1 MSIKKIFLSSTFFVF
16 AFLYVG
22 DVISQDSSS
31 SRLEEVVV
39 TAQKKE
45 EGLSEV
51 PISIQVLSDEM
62 IESRGVT
69 SMKHLAEYIPGLHIS
84 KGAGEWN
91 VYMRGIGSGTNKGFS
106 QSITTFIDGMPI
118 TQGSQYSSP
127 LMDVERV
134 EVLRGTQGVLFGKNT
149 IGGVINMVSKSPT
162 MGGETEG
169 NWGVEYVPEWN
180 TKKYSGAMNIPVS
193 DSFAMRIAVQKE
205 MSDGWVTNAYQDTG
219 SSPENESEAIR
230 ATMLWE
236 LDNMEV
242 NLKLSSLNSEKKG
255 SEAGIYKYELSAP
268 FGALA
273 TATPPYT
280 GTVINWRIT
289 NAFFSD
295 QIVGV
300 PGVTYTDNTTYQ
312 NPTGGTVD
320 SDNAILKLS
329 SSWND
334 HDVVST
340 TSYSVYDYKWGLDA
354 DFGPLALIAVDNDVD
369 FKSVT
374 QEVTISSPADDKFE
388 YIVGFYYD
396 DIHYDGI
403 NDGMFNMSVGG
414 LFGQVFPLPNIFA
427 LQTRGAFSADFA
439 ATHTSNDQN
448 SSTKSIFAEGTYYV
462 NDKLTIKAG
471 VRVSDDEKDV
481 KSIQGMSSSA
491 TPGGLGRENFTLAP
505 PVLGV
510 FNALVSRK
518 PHNFPVQSRSEN
530 HTTPSLKVLYDY
542 SDTTR
547 LYLSYA
553 EGYKM
558 GGFDGSENA
567 PQINSTTPGDAFQFD
582 AEQAETL
589 EIGAKMDFPERS
601 LRASIAYFST
611 DYTDMQVSIFNGSSF
626 QVSNA
631 GESEID
637 GVEAEFTWAPTDN
650 IVIGGSATTLDFAYG
665 AYVGGCTADQE
676 VAYRLANLTKIG
688 CVQNQAGQTGN
699 NAPELAASM
708 YANYY
713 NNLSAD
719 WDMVLSVNA
728 NYQDEVYTNT
738 DNDPDAF
745 QEAYTKIN
753 ISASFEHSKGLN
765 VSVFA
770 RNVTDEV
777 TATQLLDLPLVPGSH
792 FALWAPGKEVG
803 ISVRKTF

>member
-1 MSIKKIFLSSTFFVF
+1 
-16 AFLYVG
+16 
-22 DVISQDSSS
+22 
-31 SRLEEVVV
+31 
-39 TAQKKE
+39 
-45 EGLSEV
+45 
-51 PISIQVLSDEM
+51 
-62 IESRGVT
+62 
-69 SMKHLAEYIPGLHIS
+69 
-84 KGAGEWN
+84 
-91 VYMRGIGSGTNKGFS
+91 
-106 QSITTFIDGMPI
+106 
-118 TQGSQYSSP
+118 
-127 LMDVERV
+127 
-134 EVLRGTQGVLFGKNT
+134 
-149 IGGVINMVSKSPT
+149 
-162 MGGETEG
+162 
-169 NWGVEYVPEWN
+169 
-180 TKKYSGAMNIPVS
+180 
-193 DSFAMRIAVQKE
+193 
-205 MSDGWVTNAYQDTG
+205 
-219 SSPENESEAIR
+219 
-230 ATMLWE
+230 ML
-236 LDNMEV
+236 
-242 NLKLSSLNSEKKG
+242 
-255 SEAGIYKYELSAP
+255 
-268 FGALA
+268 
-273 TATPPYT
+273 
-280 GTVINWRIT
+280 
-289 NAFFSD
+289 
-295 QIVGV
+295 
-300 PGVTYTDNTTYQ
+300 
-312 NPTGGTVD
+312 
-320 SDNAILKLS
+320 
-329 SSWND
+329 
-334 HDVVST
+334 
-340 TSYSVYDYKWGLDA
+340 
-354 DFGPLALIAVDNDVD
+354 
-369 FKSVT
+369 
-374 QEVTISSPADDKFE
+374 
-388 YIVGFYYD
+388 
-396 DIHYDGI
+396 
-403 NDGMFNMSVGG
+403 
-414 LFGQVFPLPNIFA
+414 
-427 LQTRGAFSADFA
+427 
-439 ATHTSNDQN
+439 
-448 SSTKSIFAEGTYYV
+448 

-530 HTTPSLKVLYDY
+530 HTTPSLKMLYDY

-589 EIGAKMDFPERS
+589 EIGAKMNFPERN
-601 LRASIAYFST
+601 LRASVAYFST

-637 GVEAEFTWAPTDN
+637 GIEAEFTWAPTDN

-665 AYVGGCTADQE
+665 AYIGGCTADQE

-713 NNLSAD
+713 NNVSAD
-719 WDMVLSVNA
+719 WDFVLSVNA

-745 QEAYTKIN
+745 QEAYTKVN
-753 ISASFEHSKGLN
+753 LSASFEHSNGLN

>member
-1 MSIKKIFLSSTFFVF
+1 
-16 AFLYVG
+16 
-22 DVISQDSSS
+22 
-31 SRLEEVVV
+31 
-39 TAQKKE
+39 
-45 EGLSEV
+45 
-51 PISIQVLSDEM
+51 
-62 IESRGVT
+62 
-69 SMKHLAEYIPGLHIS
+69 
-84 KGAGEWN
+84 
-91 VYMRGIGSGTNKGFS
+91 
-106 QSITTFIDGMPI
+106 
-118 TQGSQYSSP
+118 
-127 LMDVERV
+127 
-134 EVLRGTQGVLFGKNT
+134 
-149 IGGVINMVSKSPT
+149 
-162 MGGETEG
+162 
-169 NWGVEYVPEWN
+169 
-180 TKKYSGAMNIPVS
+180 
-193 DSFAMRIAVQKE
+193 
-205 MSDGWVTNAYQDTG
+205 
-219 SSPENESEAIR
+219 
-230 ATMLWE
+230 
-236 LDNMEV
+236 
-242 NLKLSSLNSEKKG
+242 
-255 SEAGIYKYELSAP
+255 
-268 FGALA
+268 
-273 TATPPYT
+273 
-280 GTVINWRIT
+280 
-289 NAFFSD
+289 
-295 QIVGV
+295 
-300 PGVTYTDNTTYQ
+300 
-312 NPTGGTVD
+312 
-320 SDNAILKLS
+320 
-329 SSWND
+329 
-334 HDVVST
+334 
-340 TSYSVYDYKWGLDA
+340 
-354 DFGPLALIAVDNDVD
+354 
-369 FKSVT
+369 
-374 QEVTISSPADDKFE
+374 
-388 YIVGFYYD
+388 
-396 DIHYDGI
+396 
-403 NDGMFNMSVGG
+403 MSVGG

-589 EIGAKMDFPERS
+589 EIGAKMNFPERS

-753 ISASFEHSKGLN
+753 LSASFEHSNGLN